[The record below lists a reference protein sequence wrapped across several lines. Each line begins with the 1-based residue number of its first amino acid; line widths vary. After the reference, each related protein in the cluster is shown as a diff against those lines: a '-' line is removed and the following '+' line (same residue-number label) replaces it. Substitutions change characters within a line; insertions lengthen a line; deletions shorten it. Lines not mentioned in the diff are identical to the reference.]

1 MEELIESQRATCSLI
16 LAVAL
21 FLICIHV
28 IFMVTNVLLS
38 SLSFFLVW
46 NEIFRIQRPSGTPM
60 ARGVVTKAFE
70 KGSMAAA
77 AAAGSGE
84 STCPICLSEYQV
96 GDVVS
101 HGKSC
106 LHTFHN
112 DCLCRWLQR
121 DMTCPCCRTEVMERF
136 DECNESASFLAG
148 DSIGVLDYFKLS
160 MKFLS

>member
-84 STCPICLSEYQV
+84 STCPICLSEYREYT
-96 GDVVS
+96 S
-101 HGKSC
+101 S
-106 LHTFHN
+106 LY
-112 DCLCRWLQR
+112 
-121 DMTCPCCRTEVMERF
+121 
-136 DECNESASFLAG
+136 
-148 DSIGVLDYFKLS
+148 VLDPTLS
-160 MKFLS
+160 DPLFFFYSQRWEMS